1 MKAFGKWLMAGLTA
15 AGGCIVLAQ
24 TSPAPPNSPAPSPAA
39 PAAATPPAAPA
50 PGPAAAAAPAGPP
63 SGAVKRSQAQLEQL
77 VAPIALYPDPLLATL
92 LPASAYP
99 IEIVQA
105 ARFVKDTN
113 NIAKVDSQPWDQNV
127 KALAQF
133 PDVIAKLNDELDW
146 TTSLGQAFVDDQKG
160 VMDAVQAMRTKA
172 QQAGT
177 LQNTPQQNV
186 VVTNT
191 VVQNVTNTV
200 VQIVP
205 AQPEVVY
212 VPTYNPATVYAP
224 PPPGQTLAAS
234 ALSFG
239 VGMAVGAAINNNCD
253 WNSGG
258 VYVGPRGG
266 VAYGGGGYHNDV
278 DVNVNRNVNV
288 NQNANINRNAN
299 VNQTANV
306 NRTANANN
314 SQKWQA
320 DPSKRTSVPA
330 ASAQSR
336 GYTGEGASSGKLPPT
351 GRETSAT
358 RPEPSAS
365 RPEPSASRPEPS
377 ASRPQPSA
385 SRQEPSA
392 SRPAASS
399 SGGQSAFNSSGSG
412 AQTRQASARGSGSR
426 GGGGGG
432 GRR

>member
-1 MKAFGKWLMAGLTA
+1 MKAFLKCLVAVLVA
-15 AGGCIVLAQ
+15 AEGGIVLAQ
-24 TSPAPPNSPAPSPAA
+24 TAPAPGNPASQSPAPAA
-39 PAAATPPAAPA
+39 PAAA
-50 PGPAAAAAPAGPP
+50 PAAAAAAPPAA
-63 SGAVKRSQAQLEQL
+63 AVQRSQADLEKL

-99 IEIVQA
+99 VEIVQA

-127 KALAQF
+127 KALAHF
-133 PDVIAKLNDELDW
+133 PEVIAKLNDDLDW

-160 VMDAVQAMRTKA
+160 VMDAVQTMRSKA

-177 LQNTPQQNV
+177 LKTTSQQNV

-191 VVQNVTNTV
+191 VEQNVTNTV

-205 AQPEVVY
+205 AQPEVIY
-212 VPTYNPATVYAP
+212 VPIYSPATVYAP

-234 ALSFG
+234 AISFG
-239 VGMAVGAAINNNCD
+239 LGMAVGAAINNNCD

-266 VAYGGGGYHNDV
+266 VAWGGGYHSGDV

-299 VNQTANV
+299 VNQNANV
-306 NRTANANN
+306 NRTATANN

-320 DPSKRTSVPA
+320 DPSKRTSAPA

-336 GYTGEGASSGKLPPT
+336 GYTGQGTPSGNLPPT
-351 GRETSAT
+351 GR
-358 RPEPSAS
+358 EPSAS
-365 RPEPSASRPEPS
+365 RPEPST
-377 ASRPQPSA
+377 
-385 SRQEPSA
+385 

-399 SGGQSAFNSSGSG
+399 ASSGRQTAFNSSGSA

>member
-1 MKAFGKWLMAGLTA
+1 
-15 AGGCIVLAQ
+15 
-24 TSPAPPNSPAPSPAA
+24 
-39 PAAATPPAAPA
+39 
-50 PGPAAAAAPAGPP
+50 
-63 SGAVKRSQAQLEQL
+63 
-77 VAPIALYPDPLLATL
+77 LYPDPLLATL

-99 IEIVQA
+99 VEIVKA
-105 ARFVKDTN
+105 ARFVADTN

-133 PDVIAKLNDELDW
+133 PDVLAKLNDDLDW

-160 VMDAVQAMRTKA
+160 VMDAVQAMRAKA
-172 QQAGT
+172 QQAGS
-177 LQNTPQQNV
+177 LQTTPQQNV

-191 VVQNVTNTV
+191 VVENVTNTV

-205 AQPEVVY
+205 AQPDVVY
-212 VPTYNPATVYAP
+212 APTYNPATVYAP

-239 VGMAVGAAINNNCD
+239 VGMAAGAAINNNCD

-266 VAYGGGGYHNDV
+266 VAYGGGGYHGDV
-278 DVNVNRNVNV
+278 DVDVNRNVNV

-299 VNQTANV
+299 VNQNANV
-306 NRTANANN
+306 NRTANASN
-314 SQKWQA
+314 SQKWQP
-320 DPSKRTSVPA
+320 DPSKRTSAPA
-330 ASAQSR
+330 ASAQAR
-336 GYTGEGASSGKLPPT
+336 GYTGEKASSGNLPPT
-351 GRETSAT
+351 GRE
-358 RPEPSAS
+358 PSSS
-365 RPEPSASRPEPS
+365 RPEPSASRPETS

-385 SRQEPSA
+385 SRPESSASRPQPSA
-392 SRPAASS
+392 SRPASNASS
-399 SGGQSAFNSSGSG
+399 SGGQTAFNNSSNA

-426 GGGGGG
+426 SGGGGGG

>member
-1 MKAFGKWLMAGLTA
+1 M
-15 AGGCIVLAQ
+15 
-24 TSPAPPNSPAPSPAA
+24 
-39 PAAATPPAAPA
+39 
-50 PGPAAAAAPAGPP
+50 
-63 SGAVKRSQAQLEQL
+63 
-77 VAPIALYPDPLLATL
+77 APIALYPDPLLATL

-133 PDVIAKLNDELDW
+133 PDVMAKMNDDLDW

-160 VMDAVQAMRTKA
+160 VMDAVQAMRAKA
-172 QQAGT
+172 EQAGT
-177 LQNTPQQNV
+177 LKTTPQQTV

-191 VVQNVTNTV
+191 VEQNITNTI

-205 AQPEVVY
+205 AQPEAVY
-212 VPTYNPATVYAP
+212 VPTYNPAVVYAP

-234 ALSFG
+234 AISFG

-253 WNSGG
+253 WNHGG

-266 VAYGGGGYHNDV
+266 VAYGGGGYHGDV

-288 NQNANINRNAN
+288 NQNANINRNTD
-299 VNQTANV
+299 VNRTANV
-306 NRTANANN
+306 NNTANANN

-320 DPSKRTSVPA
+320 DPSKRTSTA
-330 ASAQSR
+330 SASAQSR
-336 GYTGEGASSGKLPPT
+336 GYTGEGTSSANLSPT
-351 GRETSAT
+351 GREASTSRPEPSAARADAASARAETATPRPEPASRPEPSAT
-358 RPEPSAS
+358 RPEPSAARQQAS
-365 RPEPSASRPEPS
+365 TPRPEASASRPS
-377 ASRPQPSA
+377 ASTG
-385 SRQEPSA
+385 
-392 SRPAASS
+392 SS
-399 SGGQSAFNSSGSG
+399 SGGQTAFNSSGSA

>member
-1 MKAFGKWLMAGLTA
+1 L
-15 AGGCIVLAQ
+15 
-24 TSPAPPNSPAPSPAA
+24 
-39 PAAATPPAAPA
+39 
-50 PGPAAAAAPAGPP
+50 
-63 SGAVKRSQAQLEQL
+63 SQAQLEQL

-99 IEIVQA
+99 VEIVKA
-105 ARFVKDTN
+105 ARFVADTN

-133 PDVIAKLNDELDW
+133 PDVLAKLNDDLDW

-160 VMDAVQAMRTKA
+160 VMDAVQAMRAKA
-172 QQAGT
+172 QQAGS
-177 LQNTPQQNV
+177 LQTTPQQNV

-191 VVQNVTNTV
+191 VVENVTNTV

-212 VPTYNPATVYAP
+212 APTYNPATVYAP

-239 VGMAVGAAINNNCD
+239 VGMAAGAAINNNCD

-266 VAYGGGGYHNDV
+266 VAYGGGGYHGDV
-278 DVNVNRNVNV
+278 DVNRNVNV
-288 NQNANINRNAN
+288 NQNVNINRNAN
-299 VNQTANV
+299 VNQNANV

-314 SQKWQA
+314 SQKWQP
-320 DPSKRTSVPA
+320 DPSKRTSAPA

-336 GYTGEGASSGKLPPT
+336 GYTGEKASSGNLPPT
-351 GRETSAT
+351 GRE
-358 RPEPSAS
+358 PSSS
-365 RPEPSASRPEPS
+365 RPETS

-385 SRQEPSA
+385 SRPETSASRPQPSA
-392 SRPAASS
+392 SRPASNASS
-399 SGGQSAFNSSGSG
+399 SGGQTAFNNSSNA

-426 GGGGGG
+426 SGGGGG